1 MNAGCVISVDTDTL
15 GNLINHLRD
24 TGSEQSLADVA
35 SQAIDAWLLA
45 QAGAPDADAPR
56 GTGQRTD
63 ARHAAD
69 ASVRGYRG
77 YRGYQWKELFLP
89 DGCELRMCCAGE
101 FHHARVDGDAI
112 FYQGRPCSPRQLTIA
127 IAGDGRNAWRDLW
140 VRFPGEK
147 QYRPAS
153 LLRRKLQASF
163 KDDLA
168 PDDAAMNPSPA
179 VVIAAAAAAMSEALR
194 TALALVDHSNAQ
206 ALPKYERRLDSHRR
220 ASDVLAGQVMLD

>member
-1 MNAGCVISVDTDTL
+1 MNAGCVIAVDTDTL

-24 TGSEQSLADVA
+24 SGSELSLAEVA
-35 SQAIDAWLLA
+35 SQAIRWWLRA

-56 GTGQRTD
+56 ETGQR
-63 ARHAAD
+63 AERHAAD
-69 ASVRGYRG
+69 AGC
-77 YRGYQWKELFLP
+77 RGYQWKELFLP
-89 DGCELRMCCAGE
+89 EGCALRMCCAGQ

-112 FYQGRPCSPRQLTIA
+112 VYQGRSCSPRQLTIA

-153 LLRRKLQASF
+153 LLRRKLRASVA
-163 KDDLA
+163 DDLA
-168 PDDAAMNPSPA
+168 PDDPAKNRSPA
-179 VVIAAAAAAMSEALR
+179 AVIGAAAAAMSEALR

-206 ALPKYERRLDSHRR
+206 ALPKYERRLDSQRR
-220 ASDVLAGQVMLD
+220 ALDVLAGQVMLD